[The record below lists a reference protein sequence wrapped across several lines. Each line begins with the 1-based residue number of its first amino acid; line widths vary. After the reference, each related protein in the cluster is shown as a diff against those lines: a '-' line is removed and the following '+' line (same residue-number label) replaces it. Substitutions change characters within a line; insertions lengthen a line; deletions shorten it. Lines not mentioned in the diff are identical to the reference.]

1 MVLSVS
7 TLRSTEKGVKVSNT
21 AGQKFLRVAD
31 VALRI
36 GASESKVRIL
46 IRKKMIAAE
55 RDGDR
60 GMYLVDE
67 AECNRYLADRRAR
80 AAA

>member
-1 MVLSVS
+1 V
-7 TLRSTEKGVKVSNT
+7 T
-21 AGQKFLRVAD
+21 D

-67 AECNRYLADRRAR
+67 TECDRYLADRRAR

>member
-1 MVLSVS
+1 VS
-7 TLRSTEKGVKVSNT
+7 KT
-21 AGQKFLRVAD
+21 AGQVNFLRVAD

-46 IRKKMIAAE
+46 IRKKLIAAE

-60 GMYLVDE
+60 GMYLVNE
-67 AECNRYLADRRAR
+67 TECDRYLADRRAR

>member
-1 MVLSVS
+1 M
-7 TLRSTEKGVKVSNT
+7 SNI
-21 AGQKFLRVAD
+21 AGQAKFLRVAD

-46 IRKKMIAAE
+46 IRKRLIAAE

-67 AECNRYLADRRAR
+67 TECDRYLADRRAR